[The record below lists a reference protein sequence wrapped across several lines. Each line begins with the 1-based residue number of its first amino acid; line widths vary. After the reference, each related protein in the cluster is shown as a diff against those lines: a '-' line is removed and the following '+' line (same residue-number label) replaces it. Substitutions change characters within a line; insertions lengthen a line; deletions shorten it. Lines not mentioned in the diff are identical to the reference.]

1 MGSVSFIFIS
11 NPCDM
16 GPEKSEYTL
25 AMNNQDVNSA
35 TLTLHK
41 SQKEIRF
48 QRSICGLCMITAVF
62 FHPYSN
68 AY

>member
-1 MGSVSFIFIS
+1 MGSVSFKFIS

-25 AMNNQDVNSA
+25 AVNNQDVNSV

-62 FHPYSN
+62 FHPCSN

>member
-1 MGSVSFIFIS
+1 
-11 NPCDM
+11 M
-16 GPEKSEYTL
+16 GPEKSECTL